1 MAGRLPSFL
10 NSARLVIRIGDTTIA
25 YATSL
30 NFSDDMANVPVG
42 GIGSFNF
49 HTNEP
54 VSYLG
59 RGSMVITQ
67 YSDKVYNVL
76 KANNVKGLPSNLT
89 ADKQNSTEDGVVAT
103 TARDGNSMLIKEYF
117 SPIALLTQRSFDI
130 AVYERNGAGE
140 IANLNAT
147 ASKVGALYFLKDCR
161 MTSYNLSFTPG
172 QLLSE
177 AVTFLCLS
185 VLDSQAEQ
193 ASKLISYKED

>member
-1 MAGRLPSFL
+1 MAGRLPSYL
-10 NSARLVIRIGDTTIA
+10 NSARLVIRIGENTIA

-76 KANNVKGLPSNLT
+76 KNLSTDKKNLPDNLRQS
-89 ADKQNSTEDGVVAT
+89 KQNQEV
-103 TARDGNSMLIKEYF
+103 RDGNSMLIKEYF
-117 SPIALLTQRSFDI
+117 SPVALLTQRSFDI
-130 AVYERNGAGE
+130 EVYERSADGSLLELTTDSG
-140 IANLNAT
+140 I
-147 ASKVGALYFLKDCR
+147 GALYVLKDCR

-177 AVTFLCLS
+177 AISFLCLS
-185 VLDSQAEQ
+185 VIDTQAEK
-193 ASKLISYKED
+193 ASKLISYKES